1 MVDCALPIFGHKYSK
16 FPFYNLFLLL
26 STFCSTT
33 ILSNAFAS
41 HSSTTPSDLKS
52 RARLALQLERS
63 NTFPCDA
70 TIRQQLTCP
79 PSKYR
84 SPTGECNN
92 INNRSW
98 GARGDIFL
106 RLLEPSYADGRI
118 QPRTSIGPHALP
130 ASESIVDAMQKS
142 IDDSIQHP
150 HITAMLPAWGQLLS
164 YDLVE
169 ITSLTTN
176 FQCCRN
182 QTRKGGASSEE
193 MDQCYV
199 RAGSQCREYKRSVPS
214 TQPGVC
220 SFEYRNQ
227 MNAASGYID
236 GSGLYGSTEKDFQS
250 LRTYRSGKVDIRAC
264 PRCTES
270 GAVGALHTI
279 LLKEHNRIAI
289 ILADKNPSWSDST
302 LFLESRRA
310 VMAVIQHIT
319 YNEFLPIILGQQIA
333 NKESLK

>member
-1 MVDCALPIFGHKYSK
+1 MVDFNQNSPIQFS
-16 FPFYNLFLLL
+16 FYCLLFY
-26 STFCSTT
+26 FCSTT

-199 RAGSQCREYKRSVPS
+199 RAGPHCREYKRSVPS
-214 TQPGVC
+214 TQPGHC

-227 MNAASGYID
+227 MNAASGFID

-279 LLKEHNRIAI
+279 LLKEHNRIAT